1 MISHGASPL
10 ALSRRKLTPLDV
22 ITAYEDVPGRQGA
35 ITLLREA
42 MRATLTYEEKQRM
55 IQLGWRG
62 DERREMEKRKQEK
75 AELRR
80 QRKARLKEEVTSI
93 LEEELGNAQ
102 GKADVSWGMG
112 NEDSEDEIFE
122 PSDLEDE
129 DSDGYDSDTLP
140 VMHMFS
146 IKTTWITDKQ
156 LDTTRFI
163 SHHARILSPSI
174 KPIVRGPYT
183 STIYCTNT
191 SYAIFE
197 HDSPAVLTN
206 TQAD

>member
-1 MISHGASPL
+1 MLSHGASPL

-22 ITAYEDVPGRQGA
+22 ITAYEDVPGRAGA

-42 MRATLTYEEKQRM
+42 MRATMTYEEKQRM

-80 QRKARLKEEVTSI
+80 HRKARLKEEVISI
-93 LEEELGNAQ
+93 LEEELGNTQ

-129 DSDGYDSDTLP
+129 DSEGYDSDTLP
-140 VMHMFS
+140 VSIIITKQGFCLFTLIQTPPDSYRTMLVFS
-146 IKTTWITDKQ
+146 PPALGRLFEALIP
-156 LDTTRFI
+156 LP
-163 SHHARILSPSI
+163 SPT
-174 KPIVRGPYT
+174 VTHRT
-183 STIYCTNT
+183 
-191 SYAIFE
+191 
-197 HDSPAVLTN
+197 
-206 TQAD
+206 